1 MAYVKTRTTK
11 AGSISTALV
20 EAYRDE
26 GGRPRQRLL
35 ASLHGEPDALA
46 ALAKLA
52 ARRDELRKERDTLT
66 ADAVDANKF
75 YEAITLNT
83 LQGRQYSAAER
94 KEIDALMKQRDRLLA
109 RIAKVEADLATIQKD
124 GLVIKKHCSATPD
137 QIQTAIKAHKRK
149 QNDAEALVL
158 GMEYGLRESLKEAKA
173 KLRRLRSI

>member
-1 MAYVKTRTTK
+1 MK
-11 AGSISTALV
+11 
-20 EAYRDE
+20 
-26 GGRPRQRLL
+26 GGDRASACWPAFM
-35 ASLHGEPDALA
+35 ASLMPWRPWRSSRLGGMSCG
-46 ALAKLA
+46 
-52 ARRDELRKERDTLT
+52 RKRDTLT

-149 QNDAEALVL
+149 QNDAEALVR